1 MQQFRNLLKGWFGK
15 VLLAIF
21 ILPFAFFG
29 IEGIFMN
36 SGRSDVAVVVNG
48 VEISKPEVDRAISAQ
63 REAMVQRMGGNID
76 GSFFTDDMLRPRVIE
91 SLIQR
96 ELLAQAVK
104 DEGLHVANEAI
115 KSYVRNMPQFRD
127 DATGAFSQEK
137 LETVL
142 ARAGYTPLRF
152 YDELSSGMVTEQL
165 QQAIGL
171 SAFATEQE
179 LKTLVQLDGQK
190 RDLSY
195 ATLKLDRFQ
204 QGIEVSDDDI
214 KTYFEANLVQY
225 RTEERV
231 RIQYLSFK
239 ASDFASDIAVT
250 DEDLQKEYADYVHG
264 QEGQERRR
272 ASHILV
278 EINDDRDDAKAL
290 SRILEAKIKL
300 DSGEDFASVAK
311 SYSDD
316 VATASTGGDLDF
328 AGRGI
333 YDPAFDS
340 ALFSLKEGATSDI
353 VKTEFGYHLIKLTG
367 VESVPVASL
376 EEKRDELTQRVR
388 DTRSAEQLSQAID
401 QMNELTYAAGD
412 LSAVSE
418 KFGKPVQETE
428 AFSRR
433 GGSGIAADAKVIE
446 AAFSDNL
453 LKEGMNSS
461 AIELADG
468 SVVVMRVS
476 LHEPARDRT
485 LDEVRD
491 QVVTALKVQK
501 TREKASET
509 AQQIVD
515 KLKAGAT
522 LEALA
527 DEFDVTWVH
536 QADVGRQ
543 SADVSRTIVTKLFE
557 LPAPAE
563 NVASVDK
570 VGLPSGDQE
579 IVVLTKVTEG
589 EFKLSED
596 ETLQALLST
605 ANHQAQLDFDS
616 YIATLKSRATIVQK

>member
-36 SGRSDVAVVVNG
+36 SGRSDVAIVVNG

-76 GSFFTDDMLRPRVIE
+76 GSFFTDEMLRPRVIE

-127 DATGAFSQEK
+127 DATGTFSQEK

-204 QGIEVSDDDI
+204 QGAELGEADI
-214 KTYFEANLVQY
+214 NAYFEANREQY

-231 RIQYLSFK
+231 RIQYLAFK
-239 ASDFASDIAVT
+239 ASDFAADVAVT
-250 DEDLQKEYADYVHG
+250 DEDLQKEYADYVHS

-278 EINDDRDDAKAL
+278 EINDDRDDAEAL
-290 SRILEAKIKL
+290 SRIQEAKAKL
-300 DSGEDFASVAK
+300 DGGEDFAVVAK
-311 SYSDD
+311 TYSDD

-367 VESVPVASL
+367 IESVPVASL
-376 EEKRDELTQRVR
+376 EEKREELAQRVR

-412 LSAVSE
+412 LSAVAE
-418 KFGKPVQETE
+418 KFGKPVQESE
-428 AFSRR
+428 SFSRR
-433 GGSGIAADAKVIE
+433 GGSGITADAKVIE
-446 AAFSDNL
+446 AAFSENL

-476 LHEPARDRT
+476 LHEPARDRA
-485 LDEVRD
+485 LEEVRD
-491 QVVTALKVQK
+491 QVVTALKMQK
-501 TREKASET
+501 ARDKASET

-527 DEFDVTWVH
+527 DEFEITWVH
-536 QADVGRQ
+536 QAGVGRQ

-557 LPAPAE
+557 LPTPAE

-589 EFKLSED
+589 EFKLSDD

-605 ANHQAQLDFDS
+605 SNHQGQLEFDS

>member
-36 SGRSDVAVVVNG
+36 SGRSDVAIVVND

-96 ELLAQAVK
+96 ELLSQAVK
-104 DEGLHVANEAI
+104 DEGLYVANEAI

-127 DATGAFSQEK
+127 ESTGAFSQEK

-204 QGIEVSDDDI
+204 QGVEVGEDDI
-214 KTYFEANLVQY
+214 KSYFEANREQY

-239 ASDFASDIAVT
+239 ASDFAADVAVS
-250 DEDLQKEYADYVHG
+250 DEDLQKEYADYVHS

-278 EINDDRDDAKAL
+278 EINDDRDDAEAL
-290 SRILEAKIKL
+290 SRIQEAKTKL
-300 DSGEDFASVAK
+300 DGGEDFASVAK
-311 SYSDD
+311 HYSDD

-367 VESVPVASL
+367 IESVPVASL
-376 EEKRDELTQRVR
+376 EEKREELTQSVR

-412 LSAVSE
+412 LSAVAE
-418 KFGKPVQETE
+418 KFGKPVQESE
-428 AFSRR
+428 PFSRR
-433 GGSGIAADAKVIE
+433 GGSGITADAKVIE
-446 AAFSDNL
+446 AAFSENL

-491 QVVTALKVQK
+491 QVVTALKMQK
-501 TREKASET
+501 ARDKTSET
-509 AQQIVD
+509 AQQLVD

-527 DEFDVTWVH
+527 DEFEITWVH
-536 QADVGRQ
+536 QAGVGRQ

-605 ANHQAQLDFDS
+605 ANHQGQLDFDS